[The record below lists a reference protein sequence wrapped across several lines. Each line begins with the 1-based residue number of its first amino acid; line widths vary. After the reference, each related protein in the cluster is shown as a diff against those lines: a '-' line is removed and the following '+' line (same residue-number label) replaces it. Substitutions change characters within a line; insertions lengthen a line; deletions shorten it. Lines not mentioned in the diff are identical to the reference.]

1 MRESEAS
8 NSEMMSNLRTVIPY
22 LSVLLKLDWRELAYH
37 FRKSRHVNLP
47 IPQER
52 MKCVNLV
59 ISSFD
64 NNQGRISQN
73 TVSSSLLVFSNLF
86 SVTAVSNGSVI
97 YNDSDVVHHHYSQ
110 VENVDTK
117 EGFYSDRGTAPRRS

>member
-73 TVSSSLLVFSNLF
+73 TVSSSLLVFSKLVFCN
-86 SVTAVSNGSVI
+86 S
-97 YNDSDVVHHHYSQ
+97 SQ
-110 VENVDTK
+110 QWIS
-117 EGFYSDRGTAPRRS
+117 YL

>member
-1 MRESEAS
+1 
-8 NSEMMSNLRTVIPY
+8 MMSNLRTVISY

-73 TVSSSLLVFSNLF
+73 TVSSSLLVFSKLVFCN
-86 SVTAVSNGSVI
+86 S
-97 YNDSDVVHHHYSQ
+97 SQ
-110 VENVDTK
+110 QWIS
-117 EGFYSDRGTAPRRS
+117 YL